1 VEKVVHQH
9 LNSLHMTNL
18 EPGNPHYFFLAAMVF
33 PRRPLKRASACV
45 LSGDIS
51 DKVVEEERWTRE
63 RRVDDKRGNRHTW
76 YRCADL
82 EPSIPSDA
90 SNLGET

>member
-1 VEKVVHQH
+1 
-9 LNSLHMTNL
+9 MTNL

-33 PRRPLKRASACV
+33 PRRPLGMSANV
-45 LSGDIS
+45 SLIESSHDEIGR
-51 DKVVEEERWTRE
+51 VV
-63 RRVDDKRGNRHTW
+63 VRGSKNGNEHTW

>member
-1 VEKVVHQH
+1 
-9 LNSLHMTNL
+9 MTNL

-33 PRRPLKRASACV
+33 PRRPLEY
-45 LSGDIS
+45 IS
-51 DKVVEEERWTRE
+51 EYPWKEREPEWKVEVDREDGKEET
-63 RRVDDKRGNRHTW
+63 KHTW